1 MCERG
6 QAEFRWLLK
15 FIMRSLNVVL
25 PADTQQSLLF
35 WKYFDTINIEESID
49 SYSLINPDSGIDLIL
64 RMDMTVGN

>member
-1 MCERG
+1 
-6 QAEFRWLLK
+6 
-15 FIMRSLNVVL
+15 MRSLNVVL

-64 RMDMTVGN
+64 RMDMTVGQLNFINQ